1 MTRPIAFALVAVGVA
16 SGCTSE
22 EPPQRDCLARVW
34 VQPNAGN
41 VKVIGDWDGWARP
54 GITPEPHESGW
65 KLARFELPP
74 GEHGYLIDTG
84 AEIALDPNQTLSTF
98 DLDNDEREVSLLL
111 IDDCGQPSL
120 SIENVSARDGAVS
133 IDALFLANRDVAELA
148 SVTATTTSG
157 RTLPVDMIDP
167 DSGRVAIGGRLERPR
182 ETILVSATDVAGH
195 VATARI
201 AAWDGERDPRDEV
214 LYQVMIDRYRG
225 DGGAKLAPPA
235 HPGARAGGTLDGVRA
250 SLDDIT
256 GLGATALWLSPVYQG
271 PDEERAGNDGQSY
284 TGYHGYW
291 PIDTRAVETRIGGE
305 QAFEALLDDAHGA
318 GVMVLADVVPN
329 HVYESHPRFA
339 EQQSAGWFHP
349 AGCICGTETCPWH
362 LHIEECWFTPYLP
375 DFRLEHPDALRA
387 SVDDVS
393 WLMQRFELD
402 GVRVDAVPMMRR
414 AASRRLAHR
423 LRRELAPKGAPL
435 LLGEIFTGPGIGQ
448 LEQLK
453 RHLGPAGLNSVFDF
467 PLMWAIHDAVA
478 TGAGGFDAV
487 DALLVAEEEE
497 LAGSG
502 AVLARILDNHDTP
515 RFVSVANGDG
525 FSDPWDAPAAQPDE
539 AEPYQRLQIAL
550 ALIFTL
556 PGIPVLF
563 QGDEIGLAGANDP
576 DCRRVM
582 PAEETLSPHQI
593 AVRETVRALG
603 QVRRASVALRRGERL
618 LIEATREIYVFER
631 RHEGEMVVVALSTA
645 STSQT
650 VETPISGTFVDALSG
665 ETVDP
670 GRFSLPPLSFRI
682 LVPPSLTQP

>member
-1 MTRPIAFALVAVGVA
+1 MTLRLVSALVAAFAV
-16 SGCTSE
+16 SGCTSV
-22 EPPQRDCLARVW
+22 EPPQRDCLGRVW
-34 VQPNAGN
+34 VEPTAGN
-41 VKVIGDWDGWARP
+41 VKVLGEWDGWARP
-54 GITPEPHESGW
+54 GTAPEPHESGW

-74 GEHGYLIDTG
+74 GEHGYLIDDG
-84 AEIALDPNQTLSTF
+84 AAIGLDPHQPLTTF

-111 IDDCGQPSL
+111 IEDCSEPRL
-120 SIENVSARDGAVS
+120 SIENVTALEGALTV
-133 IDALFLANRDVAELA
+133 DALFLANRDVAELA
-148 SVTATTTSG
+148 SVTATTLSG
-157 RTLPVDMIDP
+157 RDLPVDVMDA
-167 DSGRVAIGGRLERPR
+167 DTGRVVVGGRLERPR
-182 ETILVSATDVAGH
+182 ETIVVTATDVAGN
-195 VATARI
+195 VATARV
-201 AAWDGERDPRDEV
+201 AAWDGGRDPRDEV
-214 LYQVMIDRYRG
+214 LYQVMIDRFHG
-225 DGGAKLAPPA
+225 DGGDELAPPPHA
-235 HPGARAGGTLDGVRA
+235 GARAGGTLDGVRA
-250 SLDDIT
+250 SLPDIT
-256 GLGATALWLSPVYQG
+256 ELGATALWLSPVYQG

-291 PIDTRAVETRIGGE
+291 PIDTRAVDDRIGGE
-305 QAFEALLDDAHGA
+305 AALEALLSDAHDA
-318 GVMVLADVVPN
+318 GVLVLADVVPN
-329 HVYESHPRFA
+329 HIYETHPRFA

-387 SVDDVS
+387 SVDDVA

-423 LRRELAPKGAPL
+423 LRRELAPEGTPL

-448 LEQLK
+448 LQQLK
-453 RHLGPAGLNSVFDF
+453 RHLGPAGLDSVFDF
-467 PLMWAIHDAVA
+467 PLMWAIQDAVA

-487 DALLVAEEEE
+487 DALLAAEEDE
-497 LAGSG
+497 LEGSG

-515 RFVSVANGDG
+515 RFVSVAHGDG
-525 FSDPWDAPAAQPDE
+525 FLDPWDSPAEQPPD
-539 AEPYQRLQIAL
+539 AEPYQRLQVAL

-582 PAEETLSPHQI
+582 PAEDELNPHQI

-603 QVRRASVALRRGERL
+603 RLRRASVALRRGERL

-631 RHEGEMVVVALSTA
+631 RHDGESVLVALSA
-645 STSQT
+645 SLAPQT
-650 VETPISGTFVDALSG
+650 LETPISGTFVDALSG
-665 ETVDP
+665 ESVDP

-682 LVPPSLTQP
+682 LVPPASTRP